1 MADSIMEATGQVP
14 PETVAF
20 LQPLMDVVGP
30 VISTLSWMIGGI
42 FGIYVLWL
50 LIKIYYD
57 HKRIK
62 ILKEIRNDIKFL
74 REQAE
79 SKSNDVTN
87 HKAKSKKA
95 KKRKK
100 KK

>member
-1 MADSIMEATGQVP
+1 MADPLAESVGQVP
-14 PETVAF
+14 PELLQL

-30 VISTLSWMIGGI
+30 IISTLSWMLGGI
-42 FGIYVLWL
+42 FGIYMLWL
-50 LIKIYYD
+50 IIKIYYD

-79 SKSNDVTN
+79 SKIE
-87 HKAKSKKA
+87 SKNNN
-95 KKRKK
+95 KK
-100 KK
+100 

>member
-1 MADSIMEATGQVP
+1 MADPLAESVGQVP
-14 PETVAF
+14 PELLQL

-30 VISTLSWMIGGI
+30 IISTLSWMLGGI
-42 FGIYVLWL
+42 FGIYMLWL
-50 LIKIYYD
+50 IIKIYYD

-79 SKSNDVTN
+79 SKIESKNN
-87 HKAKSKKA
+87 NKKSKKKA
-95 KKRKK
+95 KKKK
-100 KK
+100 